1 MASSRWIQVDR
12 IMRYIHL
19 YTGLFLMPWIA
30 VYAISAFCLNH
41 NKLLVSKLKVT
52 PPKWKQVKQVE
63 FVPDDAF
70 PSVPAEQAR
79 AILQRLDLEGPH
91 RIQGKPN
98 AKQMIIFRICGSGN
112 YRITWRR
119 PGSLIVVEK
128 QGPFS
133 LYRLVHFLHF
143 RGGYAQ
149 PYFANI
155 TWAVIVDA
163 VAVSML
169 LWVLTGVYLW
179 YRRSKRLLIGTLC
192 VVTGLLLF
200 VCLTVLF
207 CT

>member
-1 MASSRWIQVDR
+1 MGSSKWIQVDR

-41 NKLLVSKLKVT
+41 NKLFIGKLKIT
-52 PPKWKQVKQVE
+52 PPKWEHIREVE
-63 FVPDDAF
+63 FVPDDTF
-70 PSVPAEQAR
+70 PQVPAEQAR
-79 AILQRLDLEGPH
+79 AILLLLDLDGPH
-91 RIQGKPN
+91 NIQGKPN

-119 PGSLIVVEK
+119 PSSLIIVEK

-155 TWAVIVDA
+155 TWAVIVDG

-179 YRRSKRLLIGTLC
+179 YRRSRRLLIGTLC

>member
-1 MASSRWIQVDR
+1 MGSSRWVRVDR
-12 IMRYIHL
+12 IMHYIHL

-30 VYAISAFCLNH
+30 VYATSAFCLNH
-41 NKLLVSKLKVT
+41 NKWFVGKLKIN
-52 PPKWKQVKQVE
+52 PLKWELVREVE

-70 PSVPAEQAR
+70 PRVPAEQAR
-79 AILQRLDLEGPH
+79 AILRLLDLDGAH

-98 AKQMIIFRICGSGN
+98 ADQMIIFRICGSGN

-119 PGSLIVVEK
+119 PRSLIVVEK

-149 PYFANI
+149 PYFVNI

-163 VAVSML
+163 IAISML

-179 YRRSKRLLIGTLC
+179 YRRSRRLLIGTLC

-200 VCLTVLF
+200 VCLTVLL

>member
-1 MASSRWIQVDR
+1 MGSNRWIQVDR

-30 VYAISAFCLNH
+30 VYATSAFCLNH
-41 NKLLVSKLKVT
+41 NKWFREKLKIT
-52 PPKWKQVKQVE
+52 PPKWEHIREVE
-63 FVPDDAF
+63 FVPDEAF
-70 PSVPAEQAR
+70 PQVAADQAR
-79 AILQRLDLEGPH
+79 AILQLLDLDGPH
-91 RIQGKPN
+91 NIQGKPN

-119 PGSLIVVEK
+119 PSSLIVVEK

-155 TWAVIVDA
+155 TWAVIVDG

-179 YRRSKRLLIGTLC
+179 YRRSRRLLIGTLC

-200 VCLTVLF
+200 ICLTVLF

>member
-1 MASSRWIQVDR
+1 MGSNRWIQVDR

-30 VYAISAFCLNH
+30 VYATSAFCLNH
-41 NKLLVSKLKVT
+41 NKWFMGKLKIT
-52 PPKWKQVKQVE
+52 PPKWEHVRDVE

-70 PSVPAEQAR
+70 PQVPADQAR
-79 AILQRLDLEGPH
+79 AILQLLDLDGPH

-112 YRITWRR
+112 YRITWR
-119 PGSLIVVEK
+119 PPSSQIVVEK
-128 QGPFS
+128 QGPLS

-169 LWVLTGVYLW
+169 LWVITGVYLW
-179 YRRSKRLLIGTLC
+179 YRRSRRLLIGTLC
-192 VVTGLLLF
+192 VVAGLLLF
-200 VCLTVLF
+200 ICLTVLF
-207 CT
+207 CK